1 MKEYKRC
8 LELVKTYLANENLK
22 LDEKK
27 LDSLVSEELEKSANE
42 MDTHLI
48 HLCLNALVAYRVHVS
63 ERDKQM

>member
-1 MKEYKRC
+1 MKQYKQC
-8 LELVKTYLANENLK
+8 LEQVKTYLRDENLK

-48 HLCLNALVAYRVHVS
+48 DLCLNALVAYRTHVS
-63 ERDKQM
+63 DKHK